1 MALPADFL
9 HIARDFE
16 CISSIP
22 VPGGRRVAATFGAA
36 MNRRDF
42 FAAAVAGSLAPYLG
56 SKRFQPARLPVIDG
70 LGEIHLDYSTALL
83 DEMRAS
89 GMRACV
95 VTVGN
100 PALQGATAFDDMREE
115 ALAYDAHIAAMR
127 SRLAKAIVAADIDR
141 AVNDGTIAL
150 VYYTQN
156 ATPIGDDVA
165 RLDALYQLGVR
176 IVQLT
181 YNTRNLLGDGCL
193 ERTNAG
199 LSTFGVAVIEGMK
212 SRRMLIDVSHSGEAT
227 SLDAIRLAGVPVAIT
242 HAGCK
247 SVFDHPRNKSD
258 TVLREMAK
266 GGGVI
271 GIFQI
276 NPYLGP
282 NERNTLDAYIAH
294 IEHAINVAGIEH
306 VGIGSDREH
315 RTIPDTPEEKQKLIV
330 ELSRLRPVNA
340 ANFRWPFF
348 ISELNHPRRMETIRR
363 ALEARRRPA
372 GDIERILGGNFYR
385 LFRETIG

>member
-1 MALPADFL
+1 
-9 HIARDFE
+9 
-16 CISSIP
+16 
-22 VPGGRRVAATFGAA
+22 

-42 FAAAVAGSLAPYLG
+42 LVAAGAAAVAP
-56 SKRFQPARLPVIDG
+56 RFAGLEAQPARPRVIDG

-100 PALQGATAFDDMREE
+100 PALQGATAFDDMRTE
-115 ALAYDAHIAAMR
+115 ALAYDAHIPQTGG
-127 SRLAKAIVAADIDR
+127 RLSKAVNAADIDR
-141 AVNDGTIAL
+141 AALEETIAL

-165 RLDALYQLGVR
+165 KLDELHKLGVR

-199 LSTFGVAVIEGMK
+199 LSTFGLAVIEGMK
-212 SRRMLIDVSHSGEAT
+212 SRKMLIDVSHTGEAS
-227 SLDAIRLAGVPVAIT
+227 SLDAIKLAQVPVAIT

-247 SVFDHPRNKSD
+247 GVYDHPRNKSD
-258 TVLREMAK
+258 SLLRAMAE

-271 GIFQI
+271 GIYQI

-282 NERNTLDAYIAH
+282 NERNTLDTYIAH

-315 RTIPDTPEEKQKLIV
+315 RTIPDTPEEKQKLID

-363 ALEARRRPA
+363 ALEVRRRPA
-372 GDIERILGGNFYR
+372 ADIDRIMGGNFYR
-385 LFRETIG
+385 LFRDTIG

>member
-1 MALPADFL
+1 
-9 HIARDFE
+9 
-16 CISSIP
+16 
-22 VPGGRRVAATFGAA
+22 
-36 MNRRDF
+36 MNRRHF
-42 FAAAVAGSLAPYLG
+42 VSVMGAAALG
-56 SKRFQPARLPVIDG
+56 PHLLMRHSQPGRTPVIDG

-100 PALQGATAFDDMREE
+100 PALQGASAFDDMRDE
-115 ALAYDAHIAAMR
+115 ALAYDAHVAATK
-127 SRLAKAIVAADIDR
+127 SRLSKALASADIDR
-141 AVNDGTIAL
+141 AVNDGSIAL
-150 VYYTQN
+150 IYYTQN

-165 RLDALYQLGVR
+165 RLDALHQLGVR

-199 LSTFGVAVIEGMK
+199 LSTFGLAVMEGMK
-212 SRRMLIDVSHSGEAT
+212 TRRMLVDVSHSGEAT
-227 SLDAIRLAGVPVAIT
+227 SLDAIRLSGAPVAIT

-247 SVFDHPRNKSD
+247 TVFDHPRNKSD
-258 TVLREMAK
+258 SVLRAMAN

-271 GIFQI
+271 GIYQI

-282 NERNTLDAYIAH
+282 NERNTLDTYVAH

-315 RTIPDTPEEKQKLIV
+315 RTIPDTPEEKQKLID
-330 ELSRLRPVNA
+330 ELSRLRPVTA
-340 ANFRWPFF
+340 ATFRWPFF

-372 GDIERILGGNFYR
+372 ADIDRIMGGNFHR

>member
-1 MALPADFL
+1 MD
-9 HIARDFE
+9 
-16 CISSIP
+16 
-22 VPGGRRVAATFGAA
+22 RRHFVSAIGAA
-36 MNRRDF
+36 
-42 FAAAVAGSLAPYLG
+42 ALAPRVLT
-56 SKRFQPARLPVIDG
+56 SQAQPSRSVVIDG

-83 DEMRAS
+83 DEMRAT

-100 PALQGATAFDDMREE
+100 PALQGASAFDDMREE
-115 ALAYDAHIAAMR
+115 ALAYDAHVARTR
-127 SRLAKAIVAADIDR
+127 SRLSKAVATADIDR
-141 AVNDGTIAL
+141 AVQDRSIAL
-150 VYYTQN
+150 IYYTQN
-156 ATPIGDDVA
+156 ATPIGDDVT
-165 RLDALYQLGVR
+165 RLDALQQLGVR

-199 LSTFGVAVIEGMK
+199 LSTFGLAVLEGMK

-227 SLDAIRLAGVPVAIT
+227 SLDAIWLAGVPVAIT

-258 TVLREMAK
+258 VVLRAMAN

-271 GIFQI
+271 GIYQI

-282 NERNTLDAYIAH
+282 NERNTLDTYIAH

-315 RTIPDTPEEKQKLIV
+315 RTIPDTPEEKQKLID
-330 ELSRLRPVNA
+330 ELSRLRPVTA
-340 ANFRWPFF
+340 ATFRWPFF
-348 ISELNHPRRMETIRR
+348 ISELNHPRRMETIHR
-363 ALEARRRPA
+363 ALEARRRPGA
-372 GDIERILGGNFYR
+372 DIDRVMGGNFYR
-385 LFRETIG
+385 LFRDTIG